1 MTKQEKKIKRYVNAI
16 ERELRLPLKAKARI
30 NGDIGTD
37 IHARL
42 EKGQSIDAII
52 AEMGRRL
59 PRALTRKCRI
69 SFFPKAA
76 PGAGCSSLRRYWRA
90 EQHCFP
96 FFPFCFFIFKAPAW
110 ALSAVQTGRRPF
122 L

>member
-1 MTKQEKKIKRYVNAI
+1 MTEQEKKIKRYVNAI
-16 ERELRLPLKAKARI
+16 ERGLRLPLKAKARI
-30 NGDIGTD
+30 NGDLGTD

-42 EKGQSIDAII
+42 EIGQRHDEII
-52 AEMGRRL
+52 AEMGTPL
-59 PRALTRKCRI
+59 ALTRKCRI

>member
-42 EKGQSIDAII
+42 EKGQSIDEVI
-52 AEMGRRL
+52 AEMG
-59 PRALTRKCRI
+59 T
-69 SFFPKAA
+69 
-76 PGAGCSSLRRYWRA
+76 GAGCSLLRRYWRA

>member
-37 IHARL
+37 IR
-42 EKGQSIDAII
+42 
-52 AEMGRRL
+52 RRL

-76 PGAGCSSLRRYWRA
+76 PGAGCSLLRRYWRA